1 MGACHL
7 QNFFFLIVIFQK
19 LHSLFWIVI
28 SYSYMCDFVFRLV
41 AMTSSSELG
50 TPMVPVGTKQEKV
63 CMKKQLG
70 LLEGVAIIL
79 GIIFGSGL
87 QLSFSNI
94 FSFYVQL
101 SLCYLLWFCSSEILQ
116 ITNSLQYVIPNN
128 GTIHS

>member
-87 QLSFSNI
+87 
-94 FSFYVQL
+94 
-101 SLCYLLWFCSSEILQ
+101 
-116 ITNSLQYVIPNN
+116 
-128 GTIHS
+128 